1 MPEQAST
8 PLAPLLTRA
17 SLPPLDPARFAPTP
31 ERPLR
36 AKARWLAQRSDI
48 QPHQHTWGQLVFSI
62 SGAVRVMEQGPL
74 HDSTFIV
81 PPARAVWIP
90 PGRTHAVMAI
100 EQAELRTVYLHPQA
114 IPRLDEPL
122 PGPDSGWQ
130 HARVVE
136 VSPLLRELVLQLA
149 VGTEAELDDAA
160 SLAREQCISRLILD
174 ELRRARVL
182 RLGLPLPQERRL
194 RRLCEAMLAEPMR
207 HADLEGWCTEV
218 GASAR
223 TVARLFREELGSS
236 FSQWRQQLLLGQALS
251 LAARKMPMRLIAA
264 ELGYAS
270 PSAFSAMVKRAMGL
284 PPSQFFESV

>member
-1 MPEQAST
+1 MPT
-8 PLAPLLTRA
+8 PSAPVAVRQRTRIA
-17 SLPPLDPARFAPTP
+17 PLDPQRYAPTLA
-31 ERPLR
+31 RPLR
-36 AKARWLAQRSDI
+36 AKARAMANQTEI
-48 QPHQHTWGQLVFSI
+48 EPHRHDWGQLVFSI
-62 SGAVRVMEQGPL
+62 TGAVRVSEQGPQR
-74 HDSTFIV
+74 DSTFIV

-90 PGRTHAVMAI
+90 PGRLHAVMAV
-100 EQAELRTVYLHPQA
+100 EQAEMRTVYLHAEIRDQLTEGAADPA
-114 IPRLDEPL
+114 L
-122 PGPDSGWQ
+122 WQ
-130 HARVVE
+130 DAHVLE

-149 VGTEAELDDAA
+149 TGTEARQCNEADLH
-160 SLAREQCISRLILD
+160 RERCISQLILD
-174 ELRRARVL
+174 ELRRAPVL

-207 HADLEGWCTEV
+207 HADLQGWSTEV

-251 LAARKMPMRLIAA
+251 LAARKLPMRLIAA

-284 PPSQFFESV
+284 PPSQLFESV